1 MKTKLLS
8 IMCWPV
14 PEKIKGLTLDEVLP
28 DRVDLHWP
36 VQVFAV
42 IDYYDVLVVNQTY
55 DERNPNA
62 MQEVK
67 NFVF

>member
-1 MKTKLLS
+1 M
-8 IMCWPV
+8 
-14 PEKIKGLTLDEVLP
+14 DEVLP
-28 DRVDLHWP
+28 DRVDIHWP
-36 VQVFAV
+36 VQVFPV